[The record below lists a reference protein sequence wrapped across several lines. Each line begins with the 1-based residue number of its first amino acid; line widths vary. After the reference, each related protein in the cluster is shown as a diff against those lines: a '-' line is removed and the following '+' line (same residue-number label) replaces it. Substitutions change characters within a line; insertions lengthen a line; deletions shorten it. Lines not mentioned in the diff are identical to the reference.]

1 VSRFDSLQEDMKG
14 ISEAV
19 KNVKSKYGITSLGF
33 ESCNGVE
40 RFWTSCGGKND
51 LAGGR
56 QGKHGRDPDGN
67 FEKL

>member
-1 VSRFDSLQEDMKG
+1 MSRFDSLQEDMKG

-40 RFWTSCGGKND
+40 RFWDFLRREERPRRRQTGKTWQ
-51 LAGGR
+51 GSGR
-56 QGKHGRDPDGN
+56 E
-67 FEKL
+67 F